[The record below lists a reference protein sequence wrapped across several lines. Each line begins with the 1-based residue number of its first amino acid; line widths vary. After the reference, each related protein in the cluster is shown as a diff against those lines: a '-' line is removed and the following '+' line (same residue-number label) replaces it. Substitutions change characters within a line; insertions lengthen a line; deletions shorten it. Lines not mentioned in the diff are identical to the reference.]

1 VRRPALTPAQRQHA
15 REQRA
20 LLRLRR
26 AAVRYS
32 MQTDGLLPDLA
43 DVEAR
48 ADLEAACDAYANALG
63 ARERRRLAK

>member
-1 VRRPALTPAQRQHA
+1 MRRPAMTKAQRQHA

-32 MQTDGLLPDLA
+32 VASDDAEADLA
-43 DVEAR
+43 LPF
-48 ADLEAACDAYANALG
+48 ADLTAACDAYADVLT
-63 ARERRRLAK
+63 ARERRRFLK